1 MTITRQRS
9 LTAKQA
15 AVMAAIDRREPIKV
29 IAADLGVSETRI
41 NQHIRALKKAF
52 DVASLPELVSAYRA
66 GSGRFNAGETDRYG
80 DAQDPFGD
88 AQDFF
93 RKPACTT
100 SHLSQTPA
108 DGDSESRGNPGEIVF
123 SDAHHVLIDAPWS
136 GSREPVVVPA
146 ALDGKNAILYRLAVV
161 VGLALGIIA
170 LVILTVTASLSLST
184 AMDGSAKV
192 RMDETGRST

>member
-9 LTAKQA
+9 LTDKQA

-41 NQHIRALKKAF
+41 NQHIRALKKVF

-66 GSGRFNAGETDRYG
+66 GSASFNAGETDRDG
-80 DAQDPFGD
+80 DANNP
-88 AQDFF
+88 F

-100 SHLSQTPA
+100 LHLSQTPA
-108 DGDSESRGNPGEIVF
+108 DGDSESRGDPGEIVF

-146 ALDGKNAILYRLAVV
+146 ALDGKNAILYRLAVM
-161 VGLALGIIA
+161 VGLAVGIIA